1 MKKLLVLAA
10 FAATLVSA
18 SGAALNWGW
27 GSGSLFLAEEGDT
40 AGVSAASFTGD
51 TSNLSLA
58 LVYLGQNVSSY
69 TAADITA
76 DKVVSTM
83 AYDYSGD
90 SEESFWKP
98 QYSSFSVT
106 ESGGYSSGA
115 TFGIAVKNGDA
126 FALASDISDWDAGTL
141 GGTLAPL
148 VTLTDLSANAGV
160 KNMTVTGISTDSAA
174 AAVVPTSV
182 PPVPE
187 PATGALALA
196 GIALLFKRRKA

>member
-18 SGAALNWGW
+18 SGATLNWGW

-40 AGVSAASFTGD
+40 AGVAAASFTGD

-69 TAADITA
+69 TAADVTA

-83 AYDYSGD
+83 SYGFSGD
-90 SEESFWKP
+90 SEESFWNP
-98 QYSSFSVT
+98 QTTTFYVN
-106 ESGGYSSGA
+106 ESDGYSAGA
-115 TFGIAVKNGDA
+115 SFGVAVKNGDA
-126 FALASDISDWDAGTL
+126 FALPYDISNWDAGTL
-141 GGTLAPL
+141 GGTLAPV
-148 VTLTDLSANAGV
+148 VTMSDLSANAGL
-160 KNMTVTGISTDSAA
+160 KNLLVTAISSDYAA
-174 AAVVPTSV
+174 AAVVPTS
-182 PPVPE
+182 VPE